1 MRVVHFSLGL
11 HPVPSLD
18 RPTGVEHDI
27 GCLTNHLVRRGTQ
40 VAVIDVP
47 AVSADRRGAEAD
59 FIELQLPRIPRGSGL
74 SALPRAIAF
83 AIAASYVARGLARR
97 HAVDIVHVHNP
108 YAALCAVAFGL
119 RRLGVPIVFTSHTTV
134 GGGSPGL
141 RRRIGLAIEGAAFR
155 RVDAVVPRT
164 TAARDYLVGVMGI
177 APDKVEAMPVAM
189 DFAAVDRFLA
199 DAPAQGPVNPRV
211 LCVGRIVPRKNQLAL
226 LRAIPLVL
234 PVSPEAYFMFVGP
247 VDDEGYFG
255 VLQRTVAELGIAE
268 RVRFVGSVSQD
279 RLYRYYRDSAVFVLP
294 TLGEMFPY
302 VLIEALTFGLPVVMS
317 DLAALRE
324 IAGADPEVTAYVD
337 PEDSSALASA
347 ICRMLRARD
356 GDEVRRRARSAVE
369 GYSCDALAAQTDRL
383 YKSLLS
389 RPAQRSRIYATDA
402 SRGK

>member
-1 MRVVHFSLGL
+1 M
-11 HPVPSLD
+11 PSLD
-18 RPTGVEHDI
+18 RPVGIEHDI
-27 GCLTNHLVRRGTQ
+27 GCLTNHLLRQGTQ

-47 AVSADRRGAEAD
+47 GTPADRRGAEAA
-59 FIELQLPRIPRGSGL
+59 FIELSLPPIPKGSGL
-74 SALPRAIAF
+74 SALPWTIAF
-83 AIAASYVARGLARR
+83 AIAASHVARGLARR

-134 GGGSPGL
+134 GAGSPSL
-141 RRRIGLAIEGAAFR
+141 RRRIGLAIERAAFR

-189 DFAAVDRFLA
+189 DFNTVDRFLA
-199 DAPAQGPVNPRV
+199 DVPAQGPANPWV

-226 LRAIPLVL
+226 LRAVPLVV
-234 PVSPEAYFMFVGP
+234 PVFPEACFLFVGP

-255 VLQRTVAELGIAE
+255 VLQRTVAHLGIAE
-268 RVRFVGSVSQD
+268 RVHFVGSVSQD
-279 RLYRYYRDSAVFVLP
+279 RLYQHYRDSAVFAFP

-317 DLAALRE
+317 DLPALRE

-337 PEDSSALASA
+337 PEDPSAMASA
-347 ICRMLRARD
+347 ICRMLQAGGRE
-356 GDEVRRRARSAVE
+356 EVRRRARSAVE
-369 GYSCDALAAQTDRL
+369 RYSCASLAAQTKRL
-383 YKSLLS
+383 YESLLS
-389 RPAQRSRIYATDA
+389 RSRQ
-402 SRGK
+402 